1 MEDLANMLQIASI
14 MIAGLFYIYIWGE
27 AIDNISYYRYNAK
40 TRYKVWLVIHII
52 VIIIAVIWAWTY

>member
-1 MEDLANMLQIASI
+1 MEDLANMLRIASMI
-14 MIAGLFYIYIWGE
+14 IAGLVYICIWGE

-52 VIIIAVIWAWTY
+52 IIIIAVIWAWTH

>member
-1 MEDLANMLQIASI
+1 MEDLANMLRIASI
-14 MIAGLFYIYIWGE
+14 MIAGLVYICIWGE

-52 VIIIAVIWAWTY
+52 VIIIAFILAWTY

>member
-14 MIAGLFYIYIWGE
+14 MIAGLVYTCIWGK

>member
-1 MEDLANMLQIASI
+1 MEDLANMLRIASI
-14 MIAGLFYIYIWGE
+14 MIAWLVYICIWGE

-52 VIIIAVIWAWTY
+52 VIIIAFILAWTY

>member
-52 VIIIAVIWAWTY
+52 VIIIAVIWAWT